1 MLGQVA
7 TLMESLHLS
16 YQEVLDGIPYR
27 NLLIMSRDKLRIATG
42 KVYREMTENEEIE
55 FIKEKMKK

>member
-42 KVYREMTENEEIE
+42 KVYREMTENEELE